1 MGQLSHPLPSE
12 KRASQRQRGN
22 IAPPDL
28 HQRISLNDLVARR
41 DLQESYPAETDKDDD
56 EPAPSLD
63 TGERAEAEKSD
74 LKTETTDLEQWL
86 DSVI

>member
-22 IAPPDL
+22 IALPDL

-41 DLQESYPAETDKDDD
+41 DLQESYPAETNKDDD
-56 EPAPSLD
+56 KPASLD
-63 TGERAEAEKSD
+63 TGERAEAEKAD
-74 LKTETTDLEQWL
+74 LQTETTDLEQWL